1 MTDVIIIVIFN
12 LLLLDFTSIT
22 TREANTKIEVAWVY
36 ANFWFIEW
44 NLFPKTTDC

>member
-22 TREANTKIEVAWVY
+22 AREANTKIKVAWVY
-36 ANFWFIEW
+36 AHFWFIEW
-44 NLFPKTTDC
+44 SLFPKTTDC